1 MEHIVHFGITIDDD
15 AIAQRI
21 NENVEKQVI
30 ANITTEIK
38 KVIFARSYYGSNGI
52 NEHDHSPLRDLVR
65 KKVDEIITENKD
77 VILAEAS
84 KQLADRLA
92 RSKAGK
98 AILEDIQ

>member
-15 AIAQRI
+15 AIAKRI

-38 KVIFARSYYGSNGI
+38 KVIFARSYYSDRI
-52 NEHDHSPLRDLVR
+52 NEHDNSPLRDLVR
-65 KKVDEIITENKD
+65 KKVDEIIIANKD

-84 KQLADRLA
+84 KILADKLA